1 MIESLRE
8 DSKRVKKLNIEI
20 KSEEEFKYYKAYRDG
35 YFVIIDTT
43 RRVIHTTGCQY
54 VNISNFREKVLKN
67 ASKNGRYY
75 FTDDLVEGR
84 EMFRA
89 EKCKNCRPK

>member
-1 MIESLRE
+1 M
-8 DSKRVKKLNIEI
+8 NIEI
-20 KSEEEFKYYKAYRDG
+20 LGEEDFKHYKAIRDG

-43 RRVIHTTGCQY
+43 RRLIHTTGCSD
-54 VNISNFREKVLKN
+54 VNISSFRVKVLEN
-67 ASKNGRYY
+67 TGKNGRYY

-84 EMFRA
+84 ETFRA